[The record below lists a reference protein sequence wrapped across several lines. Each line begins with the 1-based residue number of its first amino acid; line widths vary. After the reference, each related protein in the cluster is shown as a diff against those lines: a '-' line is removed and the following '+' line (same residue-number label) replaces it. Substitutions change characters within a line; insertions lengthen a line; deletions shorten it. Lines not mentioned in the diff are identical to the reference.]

1 MKLLKIPNKSK
12 KKLILYVFF
21 YTFILAQIIEDMT
34 NELTN
39 SQIQDLKNKIKAGAF
54 DIDLEKNNLI
64 CLGFEQQT
72 AKELVMDV
80 IRSYKYDLLSKAN
93 EKRDYNDR
101 NIIALGLAIVSSISV
116 TVLGDNSVTMIML
129 SIVLACFA
137 GYYGHPK
144 KAIPAMIGFTI
155 GAIIMP
161 YACQFYFNSR
171 DTTFINIE
179 LLIPVFFSFG
189 PALLIKY
196 LLSKIMYSE
205 D

>member
-1 MKLLKIPNKSK
+1 LT
-12 KKLILYVFF
+12 LYVFF
-21 YTFILAQIIEDMT
+21 YTFNIPQIIENMN

-39 SQIQDLKNKIKAGAF
+39 SQIQDFKNKIKAGAF
-54 DIDLEKNNLI
+54 DIDFEKNELI

-80 IRSYKYDLLSKAN
+80 IRSYKHDLLYKAN
-93 EKRDYNDR
+93 EKRDYSDR
-101 NIIALGLAIVSSISV
+101 NIIALGLVIVSSISV
-116 TVLGDNSVTMIML
+116 VVLGGNSVTMIML

-155 GAIIMP
+155 GAIMMP
-161 YACQFYFNSR
+161 FACQFYFNSR
-171 DTTFINIE
+171 DAFVNIE
-179 LLIPVFFSFG
+179 LLIPIFISFG

>member
-1 MKLLKIPNKSK
+1 MNLANIPNKSK
-12 KKLILYVFF
+12 KNFILYVFF
-21 YTFILAQIIEDMT
+21 YTFNILQIIENMN

-39 SQIQDLKNKIKAGAF
+39 TQIQDLKDKIKAGAF
-54 DIDLEKNNLI
+54 DIDFEKNNLI
-64 CLGFEQQT
+64 CSGFEQQT

-93 EKRDYNDR
+93 EKREYNDR

-116 TVLGDNSVTMIML
+116 AVLGGNSVTMIML

-171 DTTFINIE
+171 NTFINIE
-179 LLIPVFFSFG
+179 LLIPVFISFG
-189 PALLIKY
+189 PALIIKY

>member
-1 MKLLKIPNKSK
+1 M
-12 KKLILYVFF
+12 FF
-21 YTFILAQIIEDMT
+21 FIFLAYPKFIENMN
-34 NELTN
+34 NELTY
-39 SQIQDLKNKIKAGAF
+39 SQIEDLKKKIKAGAF
-54 DIDLEKNNLI
+54 DIDIEKNNLI

-80 IRSYKYDLLSKAN
+80 IRSYKHDLLDKAN

-116 TVLGDNSVTMIML
+116 AVLGGNSVSMVML

-161 YACQFYFNSR
+161 FACQFYFNSR
-171 DTTFINIE
+171 GTFMNIE
-179 LLIPVFFSFG
+179 LLIPTFISFG

>member
-1 MKLLKIPNKSK
+1 
-12 KKLILYVFF
+12 LILYVFF
-21 YTFILAQIIEDMT
+21 YTFIKPQIIENMN
-34 NELTN
+34 NELTH
-39 SQIQDLKNKIKAGAF
+39 SQIQDLKDKIKAGAF
-54 DIDLEKNNLI
+54 DIDFEKNNLI

-80 IRSYKYDLLSKAN
+80 IRSYKYDLLYKEN

-101 NIIALGLAIVSSISV
+101 NIIALGLAIVSSVSV
-116 TVLGDNSVTMIML
+116 AVLGGNSVPMIIL

-161 YACQFYFNSR
+161 FACQFYFSNR
-171 DTTFINIE
+171 NTFTNIE
-179 LLIPVFFSFG
+179 LLIPVFISFG
-189 PALLIKY
+189 PALVIKY

>member
-1 MKLLKIPNKSK
+1 M
-12 KKLILYVFF
+12 YF
-21 YTFILAQIIEDMT
+21 FILLTCPKIIENMN
-34 NELTN
+34 NELTY
-39 SQIQDLKNKIKAGAF
+39 SQIQDLKEKIKAGAF
-54 DIDLEKNNLI
+54 DIDFEKNNLI

-80 IRSYKYDLLSKAN
+80 IRSYKYDLLNKAN

-101 NIIALGLAIVSSISV
+101 NIIALGLAIVSSVSV
-116 TVLGDNSVTMIML
+116 AVLGGNSVPMIIL

-161 YACQFYFNSR
+161 FACQFYFNNR
-171 DTTFINIE
+171 ITFINIE
-179 LLIPVFFSFG
+179 LIIPVFISFG
-189 PALLIKY
+189 PALVIKY
-196 LLSKIMYSE
+196 LLYKIMYSK